1 MIPSGSSI
9 PSNTPVAQRKFGMPN
24 GVFRFSAVQ
33 LLIALALLFVTA
45 PLIEDLPQGDL
56 VEVVLLTLVMLSAV
70 LAVGGRRRVLI
81 TALALLVPA
90 LTGKWVDHL
99 HPGLVS
105 PEFFLVATVL
115 YFGFVVA
122 NLLRF
127 ILVAPK
133 VDLNVLSAGVAGFL
147 MVGLLWTPAYLAVA
161 RVNPGAFSLPA
172 SAGGTMDGFSAFY
185 FSFMTLTT
193 VGYGDITPVSRAAR
207 VLALTE
213 AITGMFYIAVLI
225 SRLVS
230 VYSAAQSTC
239 EPASD
244 GKP

>member
-9 PSNTPVAQRKFGMPN
+9 PPGMSPSRVFGRSM

-33 LLIALALLFVTA
+33 LLIALILLFATA
-45 PLIEDLPQGDL
+45 PFIEDLPKGDL
-56 VEVVLLTLVMLSAV
+56 IEACVLTLVMLSAV

-81 TALALLVPA
+81 TALALLLPA
-90 LTGKWVDHL
+90 LTGKWLDRL

-105 PEFFLVATVL
+105 PAFFLVATVL
-115 YFGFVVA
+115 YFGFIVA
-122 NLLRF
+122 HLLRF
-127 ILVAPK
+127 ILTAPK
-133 VDLNVLSAGVAGFL
+133 VDVNVLSAGLAGFI
-147 MVGLLWTPAYLAVA
+147 MVGLLWSPAYLAVA
-161 RVNPGAFSLPA
+161 RVNPAAFSLPA
-172 SAGGTMDGFSAFY
+172 SAGGTLDGFSAFY

-193 VGYGDITPVSRAAR
+193 VGYGDITPLSRAAR

-230 VYSAAQSTC
+230 VYSANQ
-239 EPASD
+239 ASSD
-244 GKP
+244 KNTPGSS